1 MEEGREG
8 KAVAA
13 IFHSA
18 GIRGAYI
25 TRVTVHSIHVVA
37 PVQCHYKSYSGVRMP
52 VAELNFAGECYHCG
66 GGGGRLENNVARAC
80 VRVYTSGV
88 GVHKRVQCPV
98 YVNVWGDSSNPAA
111 VPSVIV
117 KTP

>member
-66 GGGGRLENNVARAC
+66 GEGRKAGKQCCAGVCAR
-80 VRVYTSGV
+80 
-88 GVHKRVQCPV
+88 VHQRRRC
-98 YVNVWGDSSNPAA
+98 A
-111 VPSVIV
+111 
-117 KTP
+117 